1 MVENVEQFGHRLHAD
16 ALTQSKGT
24 AQARIQI
31 ESVKACAGVA
41 ADHIVYGAG
50 RSIAGQTNTRAARCS
65 LDGVYTANNIE
76 WERRVITQNAAHLEA
91 VAQFLPGRVPR
102 CHRRVD
108 GGIKCQAMA
117 LIVV

>member
-31 ESVKACAGVA
+31 EGVKACAGVA

-50 RSIAGQTNTRAARCS
+50 RSIAGQANTRAARRG
-65 LDGVYTANNIE
+65 LDGVYTANNV
-76 WERRVITQNAAHLEA
+76 ERKCRVITQDAAQLEA
-91 VAQFLPGRVPR
+91 VAQVLPERVSGR
-102 CHRRVD
+102 HRRVN
-108 GGIKCQAMA
+108 GG
-117 LIVV
+117 